1 MALALQLRIFSGGKM
16 KLFKYCL
23 AIAALMALAACGGGG
38 GDSSSSSSS
47 SSSAAMP
54 AGCCSIYQTTAVQ
67 AAYAA
72 GYTGQGSTVLNL
84 DWSTHVD
91 PTGASHQTKV
101 NGVIAG
107 PGGVATYATLV
118 PVTPTTYTPPQPYGT
133 WTAIVSSTL
142 AAMTS
147 GQIINI
153 SAGNSDIG
161 NISAPTAV
169 PNIVITM
176 SAGNGGGQTLS
187 ESPLNLTVYNS
198 TYKNDLI
205 IVGALGTDG
214 NIASYSATAGAAAD
228 RFVVYYG
235 TSTSSYSGTSYS
247 APRVA
252 GYAAIIKQKY
262 PNATGA
268 QITSAILN
276 TAVLKSGWSSAIYGK
291 GQVDL
296 SAALN
301 YLGSAK

>member
-1 MALALQLRIFSGGKM
+1 MNRGFQM
-16 KLFKYCL
+16 KRLILVSVFFLISCG
-23 AIAALMALAACGGGG
+23 GGGG

-47 SSSAAMP
+47 TP
-54 AGCCSIYQTTAVQ
+54 ATTS
-67 AAYAA
+67 
-72 GYTGQGSTVLNL
+72 YTGVGSTVLNL
-84 DWSTHVD
+84 DWSTHTNPD
-91 PTGASHQTKV
+91 GSSHQTIV
-101 NGVIAG
+101 NNIILETAPGV
-107 PGGVATYATLV
+107 TLV
-118 PVTPTTYTPPQPYGT
+118 PVTPATYTPPQPYGT

-142 AAMTS
+142 AGMTS

-161 NISAPTAV
+161 NISAPSAV

-176 SAGNGGGQTLS
+176 AAGNGGGQTLS
-187 ESPLNLTVYNS
+187 ETPLNLTVYNS

-214 NIASYSATAGAAAD
+214 NIASWSATAGAGAD
-228 RFVVYYG
+228 RFVITDPKCTG
-235 TSTSSYSGTSYS
+235 TPYSGTSCS

-296 SAALN
+296 TAALK
-301 YLGSAK
+301 YLGS

>member
-1 MALALQLRIFSGGKM
+1 MNRGFQM
-16 KLFKYCL
+16 KRLILVSVFFL
-23 AIAALMALAACGGGG
+23 ISCGGGG
-38 GDSSSSSSS
+38 GSDSSSPSSSSSSTS
-47 SSSAAMP
+47 LP
-54 AGCCSIYQTTAVQ
+54 AGCCSIYQTAAVQ
-67 AAYAA
+67 AAYLA

-84 DWSTHVD
+84 DWSTHTNSD
-91 PTGASHQTKV
+91 GSSHQTVV

-107 PGGVATYATLV
+107 SGGVATYATLV
-118 PVTPTTYTPPQPYGT
+118 PVTPATFIPPQPYGT

-142 AAMTS
+142 AGMTS

-153 SAGNSDIG
+153 SAGNSDTGSI
-161 NISAPTAV
+161 NAPTAV

-228 RFVVYYG
+228 RFVVDYG
-235 TSTSSYSGTSYS
+235 TSTMCTTTNICQGTSYS

-262 PNATGA
+262 PNATGS
-268 QITSAILN
+268 QIASAILN
-276 TAVLKSGWSSAIYGK
+276 TAVLKPGWDPAIYGK

-296 SAALN
+296 TAALK
-301 YLGSAK
+301 YLGSN